1 MAFALLGAH
10 GARRRACLDDPPQE
24 TAVVDGLPGS
34 DPSGRAAC
42 VGAIQTQSDDADEIF
57 DIGLAQTPVGAGGA
71 AGKAIEALRDT
82 GQKRLAIHA
91 RWPWMQS
98 DDILKLHG
106 GDSSSDDGVPLL
118 WRDAGTNH
126 SRPPPL
132 C

>member
-1 MAFALLGAH
+1 MAFALLGTD
-10 GARRRACLDDPPQE
+10 GARCHACFDDRPQE

-34 DPSGRAAC
+34 DTSRRAAC
-42 VGAIQTQSDDADEIF
+42 VGAIQTESDDADEIL
-57 DIGLAQTPVGAGGA
+57 DIGFAQTPVGAGGA
-71 AGKAIEALRDT
+71 AAEAIETLRDT

-98 DDILKLHG
+98 DDFLKLHG
-106 GDSSSDDGVPLL
+106 GDRSSDDGVPRP